1 MKNIFAK
8 IGDYMGLVKFS
19 HTIFAMPFA
28 LMAFVFALKSTE
40 REFSWI
46 LLLQIVGCMVF
57 ARNVAMGFNRWTD
70 WKIDRDNPRTASREI
85 PAGKIS
91 PKSAIIFVI
100 INALLFIAVSSSIN
114 LLTAILSPVA
124 LAVVMFYSYCK
135 RFTSLAHIVLGLS
148 LGIAPSA
155 AYIATTGTL
164 TFAPCLISLLVL
176 TWCGGFDIIYAL
188 QDLDFDRQNGLH
200 SIPVRF
206 GVKGALYISIAL
218 HAISI
223 VSLILFSLYC
233 PQGWLLWIGEA
244 LFCGCII
251 LEHILVTPTHQ
262 RSIGIAFGT
271 LNGIA
276 SLTLATFTILQ
287 LIVG

>member
-1 MKNIFAK
+1 
-8 IGDYMGLVKFS
+8 MGLVKFS

-28 LMAFVFALKSTE
+28 LMAFVFALKTTE
-40 REFSWI
+40 AQFSWI
-46 LLLQIVGCMVF
+46 LLLQVVGCMIF
-57 ARNVAMGFNRWTD
+57 ARNVAMGFNRWAD
-70 WKIDRDNPRTASREI
+70 HKIDGENPRTATREI

-91 PKSAIIFVI
+91 SKSAMTFVV
-100 INALLFIAVSSSIN
+100 INALLFIVVSSSIN
-114 LLTAILSPVA
+114 LLTAVLSPVA
-124 LAVVMFYSYCK
+124 LIVVMFYSYCK

-155 AYIATTGTL
+155 AYIAVTGTL
-164 TFAPCLISLLVL
+164 TFAPCLITLLVL

-188 QDLDFDRQNGLH
+188 QDLDFDRQRGLH

-206 GVKGALYISIAL
+206 GVRGALYISIAL
-218 HAISI
+218 HAASI
-223 VSLILFSLYC
+223 ATLILFALSC
-233 PQGWLLWIGEA
+233 PQGWLLWTGVA
-244 LFCGCII
+244 LFSLCII
-251 LEHILVTPTHQ
+251 VEHILVTPTKQ

>member
-1 MKNIFAK
+1 MKQFFTK

-28 LMAFVFALKSTE
+28 LMAFVFALKTTE
-40 REFSWI
+40 AQFSWI

-57 ARNVAMGFNRWTD
+57 ARNVAMGLNRWTD
-70 WKIDRDNPRTASREI
+70 WKIDKENPRTANREI

-91 PKSAIIFVI
+91 PKSALIFVI
-100 INALLFIAVSSSIN
+100 VNALLFITVSSSIN
-114 LLTAILSPVA
+114 LLTAVLSPVA
-124 LAVVMFYSYCK
+124 LEVIMFYSYCK
-135 RFTSLAHIVLGLS
+135 RFTSLSHIVLGLS

-223 VSLILFSLYC
+223 ASLILFSLYC